1 MAVKRRVLVFGLA
14 LLLPLNALAACG
26 SDGSGSGGDAPVTAE
41 EAAEAAP
48 SRVFGVA
55 TDPWKVD
62 EWTAAV
68 GEKPTMVMEFEA
80 WSRNR
85 TIDNHFA
92 ELRRQ
97 GVRTFMLTWEPW
109 QTVSAAKGKTAQYA
123 EQPEFGNA
131 AIAAGEKDAYIRS
144 FAESIA
150 KSGLKVYV
158 RYAHEMNG
166 DWYPW
171 SRDPAKYVAAWRR
184 VVDIFREVG
193 ADNAVFVYS
202 INPSV
207 FEPVAGWEANVK
219 RYWPGDDYVDL
230 LGATMISF
238 GGKKDYTVDEFVQ
251 RFEKARQVFGK
262 KLIITEMNTAAE
274 GRVKWLVDL
283 RTWLATTGASWVE
296 GVVISQAES
305 RGAAQLGDKV
315 GNLSW
320 NITSDTETQPVVRG
334 IIKDFQAAPPG

>member
-1 MAVKRRVLVFGLA
+1 VAATRGMLALALAVLVPIGGLT
-14 LLLPLNALAACG
+14 ACG
-26 SDGSGSGGDAPVTAE
+26 GEEKTGDAPGAAAA
-41 EAAEAAP
+41 AAEAP

-62 EWTAAV
+62 EWAAAV

-80 WSRNR
+80 WTRNR

-92 ELRRQ
+92 EVRRQ
-97 GVRTFMLTWEPW
+97 GIQTFMLTWEPW
-109 QTVSAAKGKTAQYA
+109 KTVSAAKGKTAQYT
-123 EQPEFGNA
+123 EQPEFSNA
-131 AIAAGEKDAYIRS
+131 AIAAGKKDEYIKAW
-144 FAESIA
+144 AESIA

-171 SRDPAKYVAAWRR
+171 SRDPANYVAAWRR
-184 VVDIFREVG
+184 MVDIFRAAG
-193 ADNAVFVYS
+193 AENAKFVFS

-207 FEPVAGWEANVK
+207 FEPEAGWEANLRK
-219 RYWPGDDYVDL
+219 YWPGDDYVDL
-230 LGATMISF
+230 LGSTMISF
-238 GGKKDYTVDEFVQ
+238 GGKKDYGVGEFVK
-251 RFEKARQVFGK
+251 RFEKARTMFGK
-262 KLIITEMNTAAE
+262 KLIITELNTAAE

-296 GVVISQAES
+296 GIVLSQAES
-305 RGAAQLGDKV
+305 RGAAQLGNKV

-320 NITSDTETQPVVRG
+320 NVTSDPETQPIVRG
-334 IIKDFQAAPPG
+334 IIKDLQAAPAG